1 MPPVSDLVL
10 QAHKLQR
17 KWKKT
22 ANGTFTALLTSTGND
37 SSENETADDETENER
52 NTANQSDTR
61 QPRYSAYEPVRTIRE
76 KKSTTKKEP
85 WIVAALRKAQSAHIR
100 VQTPT
105 LNKYG
110 YDSIADLENVLVHY
124 SAVNFVGWRRRD
136 SKKAVHRNE

>member
-37 SSENETADDETENER
+37 SSENETADDETENDR
-52 NTANQSDTR
+52 NTNESDTR
-61 QPRYSAYEPVRTIRE
+61 QTRYSAYEPVRTIRE